1 MEKYRDLYQ
10 LIEKDSAACEYYY
23 SLPEYV
29 RSSMEERSEG
39 VNSFES
45 LRRYAENLT
54 KGE

>member
-10 LIEKDSAACEYYY
+10 LIEKDSAACEY
-23 SLPEYV
+23 V
-29 RSSMEERSEG
+29 RSSMKERSDG

-45 LRRYAENLT
+45 LRHYAENLT